1 MRFRPHNGIEDA
13 ALLPRRIPE
22 EEMKAMATL
31 PDTPYADDES
41 RWCAVRD
48 RDTAA
53 DDRFWYAVAT
63 TGVYCRPSCAARPAR
78 RENVSFYDSR
88 VAAEAAGF
96 RPCRRC
102 RPDLPPRRERLA
114 ATMAEACRRIDGAE
128 EEPRLADLAA
138 AAGMSPHHFHR
149 LFREIVGVTP
159 KQYAAARR
167 AGRVGTALRS
177 GESVTA
183 AIYDAGYNA
192 SSRFYESAP
201 SRLGMTATAVRRGGQ
216 GETIRHAAARGWLG
230 LTLVAATER
239 GVCAILFGDDEAD
252 LQAEL
257 GRRFPKAALEPAEP
271 GSPYQ
276 AWIDRTLAYLEAP
289 SGAPDLPLDVA
300 GTAFQERVW
309 RALREI
315 PEGETRSY
323 ADVAAAIGAPK
334 AVRAAANA
342 CAANPVAVVI
352 PCHRVLRSDGG
363 IGGYHWGEARKRKLL
378 ARERA
383 G

>member
-1 MRFRPHNGIEDA
+1 MDPITMTTGTTDQ
-13 ALLPRRIPE
+13 
-22 EEMKAMATL
+22 T
-31 PDTPYADDES
+31 YADDES
-41 RWCAVRD
+41 RWRAVRG
-48 RDTAA
+48 REAAA

-78 RENVSFYDSR
+78 AENVSFFDSR
-88 VAAEAAGF
+88 AAAEAAGF

-114 ATMAEACRRIDGAE
+114 ATMAGICRRIEAAE
-128 EEPRLADLAA
+128 EEPALAEMAA
-138 AAGMSPHHFHR
+138 WAGMSPHHFHR
-149 LFREIVGVTP
+149 LFREVVGVTP

-167 AGRVGTALRS
+167 AGRVDSALRS
-177 GESVTA
+177 GASVTT

-201 SRLGMTATAVRRGGQ
+201 ARLGMTATAVRRGGS
-216 GETIRHAAARGWLG
+216 GETVRHATARGWLG

-239 GVCAILFGDDEAD
+239 GVCAILFGEREAD
-252 LQAEL
+252 LLAEL
-257 GRRFPKAALEPAEP
+257 ARRFPRAALEPAEP

-276 AWIDRTLAYLEAP
+276 AWIDRTLAYLDAP

-315 PEGETRSY
+315 PEGETRTY
-323 ADVAAAIGAPK
+323 AQVAAAIGAPR
-334 AVRAAANA
+334 AVRAVANA
-342 CAANPVAVVI
+342 CGANPAAVVI

-363 IGGYHWGEARKRKLL
+363 LGGYHWGEARKERLL

-383 G
+383 